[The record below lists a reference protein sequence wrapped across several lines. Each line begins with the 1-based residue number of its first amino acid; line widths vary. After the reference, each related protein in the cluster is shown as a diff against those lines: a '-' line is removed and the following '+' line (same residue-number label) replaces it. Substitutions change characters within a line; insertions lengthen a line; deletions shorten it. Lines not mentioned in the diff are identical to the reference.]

1 MPTQTPIKATNP
13 SLTNS
18 SKYTH
23 TMRPKNMGTSTINRQ
38 PIRKR

>member
-1 MPTQTPIKATNP
+1 MPTQTRENATNP

-23 TMRPKNMGTSTINRQ
+23 TVRPKNMGASTISRQ